1 MEQEKILMGQKQLQ
15 RWHLMKMVE
24 VGKITLKEA
33 AERIGVS
40 YRQAKRIGR
49 AIRER
54 GMKGLIHGN
63 RGRPSNHR
71 IKEPLR
77 AKVLALSK
85 EVYWDFNDTHFTEK
99 LRECEGIDLN
109 RETVRKLRREVGV
122 APKRRR
128 RAPKHRKRRERM
140 AQEGWMVLW
149 DGSPHHW
156 FGPDLPPCCLMAA
169 IDDGTGKLL
178 AAHFFPFEGT
188 SGYLWLLK
196 EIVKKDGIPMI
207 IYQDRHGALHRNDNH
222 WSLEEQLAG
231 RQEPTQVGLAL
242 EALGIQPI
250 SALSPQAK
258 GRVERLFATLQD
270 RLGAELR
277 LKGIVTM
284 EEANRF
290 LQSTFLKDFNRRFA
304 VRARESKKAW
314 REVPKDLDLDR
325 IISFRY
331 TATVGN
337 DNTVRLGGLILDI
350 PPGPQRKSYAKAK
363 VEVRQLLNGS
373 WRIYAKGQLIA
384 KHPPTSLKEPVRAL
398 PRNKH
403 HAKGVKD
410 YNWVYLASAPSRERD
425 LTPYSSNIVDCSATW

>member
-1 MEQEKILMGQKQLQ
+1 MEQEKILMGQKELK
-15 RWHLMKMVE
+15 RWHLMKMAE
-24 VGKITLKEA
+24 AGKITLREA
-33 AERIGVS
+33 GEKIGVS

-54 GMKGLIHGN
+54 GMKGLVHGN

-71 IKEPLR
+71 LKESLR
-77 AKVLALSK
+77 KKVLELSK
-85 EVYWDFNDTHFTEK
+85 GVYWDFNDTHFTEK

-109 RETVRKLRREVGV
+109 RETVRKLRRG
-122 APKRRR
+122 AGMGPKRRR
-128 RAPKHRKRRERM
+128 RGPKHRKRRERK

-149 DGSPHHW
+149 DGSPHAW
-156 FGPDLPPCCLMAA
+156 FGPEHPPCCLMAA
-169 IDDGTGKLL
+169 IDDATGKLL
-178 AAHFFPFEGT
+178 AARFFPFEGS

-196 EIVKKDGIPMI
+196 EMVKKYGIPMI
-207 IYQDRHGALHRNDNH
+207 IYQDRHGALHRNDSH

-242 EALGIQPI
+242 EALGIQSI

-258 GRVERLFATLQD
+258 GRVEKLFATLQD

-277 LKGIVTM
+277 LKEIVMM

-304 VRARESKKAW
+304 VRPREPQKAW
-314 REVPKDLDLDR
+314 REVPNHLDLDR

-337 DNTVRLGGLILDI
+337 DNTARLGGLVLDI
-350 PPGPQRKSYAKAK
+350 PPGPQRKSYAKVK
-363 VEVRQLLNGS
+363 VEARQLLNGS
-373 WRIYAKGQLIA
+373 WRIYAQDQLIA
-384 KHPPTSLKEPVRAL
+384 KHSPTFLKEPLRAL

-403 HAKGVKD
+403 HAKGLKD
-410 YNWVYLASAPSRERD
+410 YNWVYLASAPPREGD
-425 LTPYSSNIVDCSATW
+425 PYPLLIEHR

>member
-1 MEQEKILMGQKQLQ
+1 METEKILMGQKQLQ
-15 RWHLMKMVE
+15 RWHLMKMAE
-24 VGKITLKEA
+24 LGKITLKEA
-33 AERIGVS
+33 GERIGVS

-49 AIRER
+49 AIREK
-54 GMKGLIHGN
+54 GMKGLVHGN
-63 RGRPSNHR
+63 RGRPSNYR
-71 IKEPLR
+71 IKESLR
-77 AKVLALSK
+77 EKVLALSK
-85 EVYWDFNDTHFTEK
+85 GVYWDFNDTHFTEK

-109 RETVRKLRREVGV
+109 RETVRKLRREAGV

-149 DGSPHHW
+149 DGSPHRW

-169 IDDGTGKLL
+169 IDDATGKLL
-178 AAHFFPFEGT
+178 AARFFPFEGT

-196 EIVKKDGIPMI
+196 EMVNKYGIPMI

-250 SALSPQAK
+250 PALSPQAK

-270 RLGAELR
+270 RLIAELR
-277 LKGIVTM
+277 LRNIKMI
-284 EEANRF
+284 EEANPF
-290 LQSTFLKDFNRRFA
+290 LQSVFLKDFNRRFA
-304 VRARESKKAW
+304 LTPRESQKAW
-314 REVPKDLDLDR
+314 REVPKGLDLDR

-337 DNTVRLGGLILDI
+337 DNTVRLGGLILDL
-350 PPGPQRKSYAKAK
+350 PPGPQRRSYAKAK
-363 VEVRQLLNGS
+363 IEARQLLNGS
-373 WRIYAKGQLIA
+373 WRIYAQDQLIA
-384 KHPPTSLKEPVRAL
+384 KHAPTSLKEPVRAL

-403 HAKGVKD
+403 HAKGAPS
-410 YNWVYLASAPSRERD
+410 YQWVYLASAPITNEYQPMQKGIMN
-425 LTPYSSNIVDCSATW
+425 TT

>member
-1 MEQEKILMGQKQLQ
+1 MGQRELK
-15 RWHLMKMVE
+15 RWHLMEMVE

-33 AERIGVS
+33 TEKIGVS
-40 YRQAKRIGR
+40 YRQAKRIRR
-49 AIRER
+49 AIRDR
-54 GMKGLIHGN
+54 GAKGLVHGN

-71 IKEPLR
+71 LKDSVRE
-77 AKVLALSK
+77 KVLKLSK

-109 RETVRKLRREVGV
+109 RETVRKLRREMAI

-128 RAPKHRKRRERM
+128 RAPKHRKRRERK

-149 DGSPHHW
+149 DGSPHAW
-156 FGPDLPPCCLMAA
+156 FGPDHPPCCLMAA
-169 IDDGTGKLL
+169 IDDATGKLL
-178 AAHFFPFEGT
+178 VARFFAFEGS

-196 EIVKKDGIPMI
+196 EMIKKYGVPMV
-207 IYQDRHGALHRNDNH
+207 IYQDRHGALHRNDSH

-242 EALGIQPI
+242 ESLGIQSI

-258 GRVERLFATLQD
+258 GRVEKLFATLQD

-277 LKGIVTM
+277 LKGIITM

-290 LQSTFLKDFNRRFA
+290 LQSTFLRVFNRRFA
-304 VRARESKKAW
+304 VSPRESQKAW
-314 REVPKDLDLDR
+314 REVPENLDLDR

-337 DNTVRLGGLILDI
+337 DNTVRLGGLLLDI
-350 PPGPQRKSYAKAK
+350 APGPQKRSYAKAK
-363 VEVRQLLNGS
+363 VEARQLLNGS
-373 WRIYAKGQLIA
+373 WRIYAKDQLIA
-384 KHPPTSLKEPVRAL
+384 KHSPTSLKEPVRAL
-398 PRNKH
+398 PRNRH
-403 HAKGVKD
+403 HVKGAKD
-410 YNWVYLASAPSRERD
+410 YNWVYLASAPSREGD
-425 LTPYSSNIVDCSATW
+425 PYPFPIEHR